1 MRLKGQVEMGI
12 YRVGKPLGVVGI
24 VLKSRVCLVLLGLT
38 SSFYSSSG
46 VCLVVPMRISV
57 YYLQNMAYYL
67 HSMFGGPPYVL
78 FAEYV
83 QYYWAYVQSESLKF
97 SKCSSSYY

>member
-1 MRLKGQVEMGI
+1 MGI
-12 YRVGKPLGVVGI
+12 YRVGKPLGVVGT

-46 VCLVVPMRISV
+46 VCLVVPMRTSV

-67 HSMFGGPPYVL
+67 HSMFGGPPCTSAWSPICTICRVCPILLGVCSIRKSKIFKIL
-78 FAEYV
+78 F
-83 QYYWAYVQSESLKF
+83 
-97 SKCSSSYY
+97 